1 MSPEERYWLD
11 TYQMARCLT
20 IHSLRVP
27 VGTKGAEKN
36 ELVFWPS
43 HIATWPN
50 NRGLDALDYAAGRI
64 LYTAL
69 EAEREGALTKLFNA
83 GKQSGYS
90 GGSSGDSDEAAHM
103 TFLDPVQYA
112 DVYAEAYG
120 TNE

>member
-27 VGTKGAEKN
+27 VGDKGAEKN

-43 HIATWPN
+43 HIATWTTN
-50 NRGLDALDYAAGRI
+50 KGLDSLDYAAGRI

-69 EAEREGALTKLFNA
+69 EAERQGVLQKLYNA
-83 GKQSGYS
+83 GKNS
-90 GGSSGDSDEAAHM
+90 GGGGSDSSR
-103 TFLDPVQYA
+103 TQFLDPVQYA
-112 DVYAEAYG
+112 DVYKEAYD
-120 TNE
+120 EQ